1 MSTAKNPESQE
12 SRSGIGFDSHPL
24 AEGRKLVLGGVT
36 IPHDKGLSGHSD
48 GDVLVHAIMDALL
61 GAANLGDKGLHFPS
75 SDPQYKDIFSLIL
88 LERVGVL
95 VAQAGWRLS
104 NVDATILAQNPK
116 LSPFNAEMRENVAG
130 SLSVSPDRVSVKVT
144 TTDYLGFVGR
154 EEGIAAMAVVSVMSA
169 IPGDQL

>member
-1 MSTAKNPESQE
+1 MSTPKNPESQE

-36 IPHDKGLSGHSD
+36 IPHNKGLSGHSD

-116 LSPFNAEMRENVAG
+116 LSAFNAEMRENVAG

>member
-1 MSTAKNPESQE
+1 MSTPKNPESQE

-116 LSPFNAEMRENVAG
+116 LSAFNAEMRENVAG

-154 EEGIAAMAVVSVMSA
+154 EEGIAAMAVVSLMSA

>member
-1 MSTAKNPESQE
+1 MSTPKNPESQE

-116 LSPFNAEMRENVAG
+116 LSPFNLEMRENVAG
-130 SLSVSPDRVSVKVT
+130 CLSVSSDRVSVKVT

-154 EEGIAAMAVVSVMSA
+154 EEGIAAMAVVSLMSA